1 MKATRKKIVMISR
14 NERQGKPYPK
24 AMSETLFGYEQILSE
39 QSFIAKSN
47 LSGSSG
53 GLRPSVFVQLKGKF

>member
-1 MKATRKKIVMISR
+1 MISR

-24 AMSETLFGYEQILSE
+24 AMSGTLFGYEQILSE

-47 LSGSSG
+47 LSRSSG
-53 GLRPSVFVQLKGKF
+53 GLRPSVSVQLKGKF